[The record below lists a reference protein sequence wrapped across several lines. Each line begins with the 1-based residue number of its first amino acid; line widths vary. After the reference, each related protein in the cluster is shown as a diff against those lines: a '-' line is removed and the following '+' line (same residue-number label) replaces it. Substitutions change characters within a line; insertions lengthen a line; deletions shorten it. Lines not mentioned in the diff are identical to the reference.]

1 MVELKDTFTSVGC
14 PGARTYI
21 QSGNVVFDVAPDLVE
36 RVPELVTQAISR
48 RFGFSPDVIVRSST
62 ELRQVAASSPFDTS
76 GDPRLLHVAFLENTP
91 SAEAVSRIDPERSP
105 QDVFAVRGRNVY
117 VHYPNGVAPEQ
128 ADERV
133 PRRAVANR
141 EHDAEL
147 AYRPRAAGD
156 G

>member
-21 QSGNVVFDVAPDLVE
+21 QSGNVVFDVAADLVE

-91 SAEAVSRIDPERSP
+91 SAEAVAQVD
-105 QDVFAVRGRNVY
+105 RN
-117 VHYPNGVAPEQ
+117 A
-128 ADERV
+128 
-133 PRRAVANR
+133 RRRTFSLYAVATSTCTTPT
-141 EHDAEL
+141 AWPG
-147 AYRPRAAGD
+147 AS
-156 G
+156 